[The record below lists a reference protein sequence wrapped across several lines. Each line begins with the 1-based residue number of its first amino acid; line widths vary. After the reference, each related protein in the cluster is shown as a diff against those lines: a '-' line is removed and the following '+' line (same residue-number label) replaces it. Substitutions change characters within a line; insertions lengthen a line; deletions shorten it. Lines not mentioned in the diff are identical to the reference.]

1 MWDEEKKKWVDK
13 NADPDD
19 EANGANVAP
28 PSDMELSRNNSS
40 ADVAAMGQQQPSAPP
55 GSDINCSKII
65 CYRMYSKKWIEF
77 KNLYVSRCN
86 RNG

>member
-19 EANGANVAP
+19 DANGANVAP

-40 ADVAAMGQQQPSAPP
+40 ADVAAMGQQQPSVPP
-55 GSDINCSKII
+55 GRLATSIEGKILTLWHF
-65 CYRMYSKKWIEF
+65 CLVFHKDLKQ
-77 KNLYVSRCN
+77 
-86 RNG
+86 RNN